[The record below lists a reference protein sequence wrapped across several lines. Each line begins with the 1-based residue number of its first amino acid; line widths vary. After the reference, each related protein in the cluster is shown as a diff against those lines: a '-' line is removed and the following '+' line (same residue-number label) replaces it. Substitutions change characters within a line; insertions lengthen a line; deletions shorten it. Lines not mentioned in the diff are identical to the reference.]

1 MAREF
6 ADCFGMPEPPTHVQR
21 TLRRGLL
28 AVTEL
33 QFDKPIEQS
42 ASLGYDDAFL
52 VSVFHKDIVDHEC
65 WYNGRP
71 VPVET

>member
-1 MAREF
+1 MYGAEF
-6 ADCFGMPEPPTHVQR
+6 ADCFGMPEPPTHGHR

-42 ASLGYDDAFL
+42 ASL
-52 VSVFHKDIVDHEC
+52 
-65 WYNGRP
+65 
-71 VPVET
+71 